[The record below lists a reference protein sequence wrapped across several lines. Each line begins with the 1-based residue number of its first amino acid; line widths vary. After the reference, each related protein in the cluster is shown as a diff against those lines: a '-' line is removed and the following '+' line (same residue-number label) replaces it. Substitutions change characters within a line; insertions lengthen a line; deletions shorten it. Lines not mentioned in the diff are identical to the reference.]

1 MENAV
6 CPCSGIL
13 FGQTP
18 ARTQSSQEPEDLAVT
33 TPILQSRQ
41 LRLRGNDV
49 TCQGDHKELGKEQVR
64 SRRETFPTLSYN
76 FLIVQCNFF

>member
-1 MENAV
+1 MNVHSIIHNSQKVETTQLSIQMQSIHAV
-6 CPCSGIL
+6 AL

-18 ARTQSSQEPEDLAVT
+18 ACTQSSQEPEDLAVT

-49 TCQGDHKELGKEQVR
+49 TCQGDCKELVR
-64 SRRETFPTLSYN
+64 SG
-76 FLIVQCNFF
+76 